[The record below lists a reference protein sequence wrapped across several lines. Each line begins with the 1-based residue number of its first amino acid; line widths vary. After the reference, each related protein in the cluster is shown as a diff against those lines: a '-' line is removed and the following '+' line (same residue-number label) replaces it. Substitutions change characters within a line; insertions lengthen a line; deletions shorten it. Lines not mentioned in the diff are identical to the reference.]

1 MTRNTSLTKKEKK
14 NVKEMIANGISAE
27 KIMVDYKI
35 SERTYLRIKSIDFMS
50 ENSLEI
56 FSNTYRSEYKT
67 KYSNINIATLK
78 FVDECSQYGVPIKE
92 FMIKE
97 AAF

>member
-14 NVKEMIANGISAE
+14 NVKEMITNGISAE

-35 SERTYLRIKSIDFMS
+35 SERTYFRIKNSDFMN

-56 FSNTYRSEYKT
+56 FSNKIQNKIFQY
-67 KYSNINIATLK
+67 KYSNIKI
-78 FVDECSQYGVPIKE
+78 CG
-92 FMIKE
+92 
-97 AAF
+97 